1 MRRIVGVLLC
11 LALVSCGGGTTGV
24 SGEDNDGNQVAI
36 GDGNRVGDDNRVTN
50 DNRTIEAIDETP
62 PDLEEDIQPL
72 SLSTDSYESAGSGC
86 GSLVEK
92 TLISSEYVDKTRE
105 LQEPIVLQDE
115 SKVRQNY
122 YMDDLSNAD
131 SSRLPFIFVPGRK
144 LRVQFYECGNAPIRN
159 LVYVEALQSDS

>member
-1 MRRIVGVLLC
+1 MRRIAGVLLC
-11 LALVSCGGGTTGV
+11 LLLVSCGGGTTGV

-36 GDGNRVGDDNRVTN
+36 GDGNRVGDDNRV
-50 DNRTIEAIDETP
+50 TIEAIDETP

-105 LQEPIVLQDE
+105 LGEPIVLQDE

-159 LVYVEALQSDS
+159 LVYVEALQSDN